1 MKLVDILAR
10 ELKVWPDALGHAV
23 GQSSDGTLHCEMEP
37 ADTEIVWTSEKY
49 TVCKKYM
56 SDCVTRAE
64 WRAAVDALNA
74 TKVIWRSG
82 DMSDLMREEF
92 EAWAV
97 IDNRYSIAR
106 TYTDLRYDE
115 DDTEAAWGAWQ
126 SSRECLVIELPKPT
140 GMDRMSSEMSMQEI
154 REDNRFNRALEL
166 AKKALTAA
174 GVKYK

>member
-1 MKLVDILAR
+1 
-10 ELKVWPDALGHAV
+10 
-23 GQSSDGTLHCEMEP
+23 
-37 ADTEIVWTSEKY
+37 
-49 TVCKKYM
+49 
-56 SDCVTRAE
+56 
-64 WRAAVDALNA
+64 
-74 TKVIWRSG
+74 
-82 DMSDLMREEF
+82 MSDLMLKQF

-97 IDNRYSIAR
+97 IDNQYSIAR

-115 DDTEAAWGAWQ
+115 DDTEAAWDAWQ
-126 SSRECLVIELPKPT
+126 SSRECLVIDLPKPT